1 MAAARLLGQDKGG
14 SVTGVGAASSDASE
28 ADTSASERRAAGS
41 GTPNPETRSG
51 GARKSGQ
58 GIDGPTSHIDR
69 NAMPSGEMPDLGKV
83 RHPSSSPAETRRE
96 TESHARPPVTVGSR
110 RGRGP
115 MRAAMQLRSVD
126 PWSALKVSLL
136 VSVAMFLVWMVAVA
150 IIYVVLDGMGV
161 WDRLNTGV
169 TDIMSGDSGEEP
181 TLIGPGQIF
190 GIAAIVGIINIVLF
204 TALSTLGAFIYN
216 LSSDM
221 VGGVEVTLADRD

>member
-1 MAAARLLGQDKGG
+1 
-14 SVTGVGAASSDASE
+14 
-28 ADTSASERRAAGS
+28 
-41 GTPNPETRSG
+41 
-51 GARKSGQ
+51 
-58 GIDGPTSHIDR
+58 
-69 NAMPSGEMPDLGKV
+69 
-83 RHPSSSPAETRRE
+83 
-96 TESHARPPVTVGSR
+96 
-110 RGRGP
+110 